1 MTKEELLELFTRLYF
16 FYETESVTFEISDG
30 DIHISIDTFLKI

>member
-16 FYETESVTFEISDG
+16 FYETESVNFEISDG
-30 DIHISIDTFLKI
+30 NIRITIDTFIKF